1 MESLRKQAAR
11 ILGEQR
17 KYKIWLT
24 AFLCLALLVTAGTV
38 AALTLSGQALT
49 ADEQEKE
56 LDCQVAVHRHT
67 EQCYD
72 SEGGLICGQA
82 DYVIHTHDESCYGEE
97 GELVCTLPEI
107 TAEIHVHASRSSRY
121 SSAARRNPRGMNT
134 VRSATPKSGASLFAR
149 PREPSTSTVRS
160 AMRK

>member
-107 TAEIHVHASRSSRY
+107 TAEIHVHEDACFTEQQVLICGQEESQGHEHGEECY
-121 SSAARRNPRGMNT
+121 TKVRGELVCEAEGT
-134 VRSATPKSGASLFAR
+134 EHQHGP
-149 PREPSTSTVRS
+149 E
-160 AMRK
+160 